1 MSDWSIYALLILLG
15 CLAGQ
20 LKERRGLL
28 EAQLAQRDVSLSL
41 WRRKEQDHKQEVEL
55 MRRRVDEMARVIRC
69 KELEIERHRYVEAKQ
84 LEEIRQLSVRL
95 KVNIVHRF

>member
-69 KELEIERHRYVEAKQ
+69 KELEIERRRYVEAKQ